1 MTEEQ
6 LELESFAKR
15 QEMLQQ
21 ALEQRLLT
29 QQEYATLMEEAQQ
42 NHANRMSE
50 IDVWRYGT
58 GLDKAE
64 AFFGGMA
71 SALQGGNEKMLA
83 ISKKFAAAEALI
95 NAWKGFSDVLADK
108 TLPFWAKIPSAMK
121 VLAAGMGAV
130 NAIKGGGGGRSV
142 ASAAGA
148 AGGAAAPQ
156 QPAQTMNFTIQN
168 DPFGYGERF
177 ARSIAEQ
184 MNAARRSGSSIIA
197 TVSSS

>member
-1 MTEEQ
+1 MEQ
-6 LELESFAKR
+6 
-15 QEMLQQ
+15 
-21 ALEQRLLT
+21 
-29 QQEYATLMEEAQQ
+29 AQQ
-42 NHANRMSE
+42 QHSDRMSE
-50 IDVWRYGT
+50 IDVWRYGS

-148 AGGAAAPQ
+148 AGGGAAPQ
-156 QPAQTMNFTIQN
+156 QPIQTLNFTLVN
-168 DPFGYGERF
+168 DRFGLGENIVRQ
-177 ARSIAEQ
+177 IAAQ
-184 MNAARRSGSSIIA
+184 LNSAGRNGSLIRA
-197 TVSSS
+197 TVTS